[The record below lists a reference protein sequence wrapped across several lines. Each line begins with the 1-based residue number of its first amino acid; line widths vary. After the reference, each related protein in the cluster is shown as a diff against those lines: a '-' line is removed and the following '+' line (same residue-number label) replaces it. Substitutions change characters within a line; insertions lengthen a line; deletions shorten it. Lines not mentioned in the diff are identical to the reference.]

1 MSDDIMETETE
12 VDFDHYVTAIR
23 ELVED
28 FRYELHRHRAK
39 LHQKAI
45 EAGGQ
50 VGNPQEAAELH
61 RLHMA
66 CDNFLNALVGNF

>member
-1 MSDDIMETETE
+1 MSDTIETEAE
-12 VDFDHYVTAIR
+12 IDFDHYVTAIR

-28 FRYELHRHRAK
+28 FRDQLFQHAAK

-50 VGNPQEAAELH
+50 VGNAQDAAELH
-61 RLHMA
+61 RLHLA